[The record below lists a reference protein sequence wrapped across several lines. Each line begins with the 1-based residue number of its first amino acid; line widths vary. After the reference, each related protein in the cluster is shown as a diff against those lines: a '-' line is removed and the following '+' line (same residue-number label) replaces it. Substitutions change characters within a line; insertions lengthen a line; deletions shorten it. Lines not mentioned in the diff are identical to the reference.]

1 MAIRLA
7 RQEDLGAI
15 LSIYAPY
22 IEQTAYSFEYT
33 VPTRE
38 VFEKRFLEITA
49 QFPWL
54 VYEEN
59 DQVLGYAYGSAPFE
73 RAAFSW
79 CAEVSV
85 YLAPQ
90 AQGRGVG
97 KRLYQALE
105 EILKEQGYRLIYSL
119 VVSSNTRSLAFHK
132 KLGYRFLAEFP
143 GCGQKFGQLH
153 SLTWLEKQVD
163 FGPVLSDFPRNW
175 REVVDSDEKLN
186 EFLDKITL
194 S

>member
-38 VFEKRFLEITA
+38 VFEKRFLDITA

-59 DQVLGYAYGSAPFE
+59 GVVLGYAYGSAPFE

-97 KRLYQALE
+97 KQLYRVLE
-105 EILKEQGYRLIYSL
+105 AILIAQGYRLIYAL
-119 VVSSNTRSLAFHK
+119 VVSGNTRSLEFHK

-143 GCGQKFGQLH
+143 GCGQKFGKLH

-163 FGPVLSDFPRNW
+163 FGSVSSNFPRKCW
-175 REVVDSDEKLN
+175 DIVDSDEKLK

>member
-38 VFEKRFLEITA
+38 VFEKRFLDITA

-54 VYEEN
+54 VYEE
-59 DQVLGYAYGSAPFE
+59 DGVVLGYAYGSAPFE

-97 KRLYQALE
+97 KQLYRVLE
-105 EILKEQGYRLIYSL
+105 AILIAQGYRLIYAL
-119 VVSSNTRSLAFHK
+119 VVSGNTRSLAFHK

-143 GCGQKFGQLH
+143 GCGQKFGKLH

-163 FGPVLSDFPRNW
+163 FGSVSSNFPRKCW
-175 REVVDSDEKLN
+175 EIVDSDKKLK